1 MTARGKR
8 VAKAKRVAPVNI
20 HKASPRPEGPT

>member
-8 VAKAKRVAPVNI
+8 VAKAKRVAP
-20 HKASPRPEGPT
+20 G